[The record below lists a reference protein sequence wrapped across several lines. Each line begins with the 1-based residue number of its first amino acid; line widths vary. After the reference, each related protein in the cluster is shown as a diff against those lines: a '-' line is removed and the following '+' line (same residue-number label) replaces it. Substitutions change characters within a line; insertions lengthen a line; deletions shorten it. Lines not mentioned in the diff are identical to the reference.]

1 MDINSTKKT
10 SKNKCCYCNSYTD
23 LFFCPKCGCI
33 LKYPNYVKDDKS
45 LEGGL
50 QSYVKSLVKDAIE
63 KGVDLSTYSDL
74 NVLSGEVFREY
85 NDLIFFLQ
93 KTHYQSNDL
102 LTNDQ
107 DRLSVIELMKTFAD
121 KCKNSDCLIAIAGRT
136 GSGKSTFINALLGN
150 DFFFTEPSNYISV
163 LTKIRHSRKLNYIKI
178 SYYKTDEWNLL
189 WNSAISANQDS
200 IRNENEGFLF
210 EYGKLDAD
218 VLRSQLL
225 DKHDEIIFPSN
236 DNELKKLISS
246 YLYYNNP
253 HRFFVK
259 EIEIGLF
266 SYPFPK
272 NVVLVDTLGIDDSVP
287 YRTIISNQYIST
299 ANIILLCVKAAN
311 AYLHPYELDSISKIF
326 SLTKSKKQV
335 YLIGSQYDIPNEFP
349 KYWKEKTYP
358 EFINQI
364 TAQSFYGS
372 EYAKSNRLFPISA
385 WYYYIIQKAKN
396 DTTFDNNECN
406 VDYLAEILCRC
417 LGNSVAYQYG
427 TDGTA
432 LKRCMNEHLPELESM
447 TNLPYVID
455 YFMHDSIREYNKKT
469 NEDFKNVYLNII
481 RKIGNEIAPQES
493 IYSSRLISEMLAFD
507 SKKIQKI
514 TANSAKDTS
523 INATLLSFQNRINNI
538 KNT

>member
-10 SKNKCCYCNSYTD
+10 SKNKCCYCNGSTE

-33 LKYPNYVKDDKS
+33 LKYPNFVKDDKS

-50 QSYVKSLVKDAIE
+50 QSCVKSLVKDAND
-63 KGVDLSTYSDL
+63 KGINITEFADVQ
-74 NVLSGEVFREY
+74 VLSDEVFREY
-85 NDLIFFLQ
+85 YKQILILQ
-93 KTHYQSNDL
+93 DAPARINRQLY
-102 LTNDQ
+102 Q
-107 DRLSVIELMKTFAD
+107 DRHSIIELMKTFAD

-150 DFFFTEPSNYISV
+150 DFFITEPSNGISV
-163 LTKIRHSRKLNYIKI
+163 LTKIRHSRKSNYIKI
-178 SYYKTDEWNLL
+178 SYYKTDEWDQL
-189 WNSAISANQDS
+189 WNSAISANWDS

-246 YLYYNNP
+246 YLSYNNP

-259 EIEIGLF
+259 EIEIGLS
-266 SYPFPK
+266 SYPIPK
-272 NVVLVDTLGIDDSVP
+272 NVVLVDTLGIDYTVP
-287 YRTIISNQYIST
+287 YRTFFSNQYISA
-299 ANIILLCVKAAN
+299 ANIILFCVKAAN
-311 AYLHPYELDSISKIF
+311 ADLHPSEINAISKLF
-326 SLTKSKKQV
+326 SLTKSKDQV
-335 YLIGSQYDIPNEFP
+335 YLIGSQYDIPNDFP
-349 KYWKEKTYP
+349 RYWKEKTYP
-358 EFINQI
+358 EFIKQLSAI
-364 TAQSFYGS
+364 SFYGS
-372 EYAKSNRLFPISA
+372 EYAMSNRLFPISA

-396 DTTFDNNECN
+396 ETTFGNNECD
-406 VDYLAEILCRC
+406 VDYLAEVLCRC

-427 TDGTA
+427 TDSKA

-447 TNLPYVID
+447 TNMPYVID
-455 YFMHDSIREYNKKT
+455 YFIQDPIREYNKNS
-469 NEDFKNVYLNII
+469 NEYLQNVYLSLINKI
-481 RKIGNEIAPQES
+481 RKQITPQES
-493 IYSSRLISEMLAFD
+493 IYSSKLMSEMLAFD
-507 SKKIQKI
+507 SKRIQNDI
-514 TANSAKDTS
+514 ERTAKSTS